1 MIKALEFRFGS
12 ASARSLIYLMSGI
25 VVLLGGAALAFF
37 YWQTSEFKKIET
49 LANGYHLTTLDAC
62 ASIKE
67 ELFLLEKA
75 SDQKSSTQGNGLVLP
90 NQINSSAHIIEQRTD
105 HILLLQDTFRQPE
118 FQATVRSL
126 ETRTRQLLRLV
137 AAEEATEGIAPAL
150 LQREVASLQVVTG
163 QLQRLHASSYKESA
177 AHLTTQ
183 EYANTRNLF
192 IFVGVLLA
200 VGFLVIWR
208 IVVVTAA
215 KGSEEKEYGP
225 TVVLA
230 IFLAGGIFLLDL
242 LAPLGVAGAVPY
254 VALVLVSLSLPHRKH
269 TLAAATLASV
279 LTVLGFFLSPAGGVL
294 WVVLANRGLALFAIW
309 VTATLGLLH
318 KQAEQ
323 ALRFTQVAVDHYS
336 DLALWMTPDARFFYV
351 NDAACRA
358 LGYSREELTSMKVPD
373 INLDIPE
380 ETWPKIWSK
389 IKQSGGFTLE
399 ARIRTKDG
407 RIFPAEVKTNYVVF
421 QGKEYN
427 CSLVRDITERK
438 RAEETL
444 RLSEE
449 RFSKAFQSSPVNLV
463 ISTLKEGRIL
473 DVNDKFVRTSGYS
486 REELIGHTARELN
499 VWPRPSDRAQAI
511 KQLQEKGSIRNKEVF
526 LRTKSGELRLHSY
539 SAETVIVAGHLC
551 VLMVA
556 EDITERKQAEQAL
569 RQSEASLAEAQRI
582 SHLGSWQWN
591 PSDGSVLGSVE
602 LYRIFGFDPERT
614 PSDYDTF
621 MDRIHPKDRTA
632 LEQVLNDAVQE
643 KKPFSI
649 EYRISRPDGSVRIV
663 LSQGEHMPA
672 KKDQPN
678 WMVGT
683 VQDITERKQAEEA
696 LRKQAQIID
705 QIHDAVVSTDLD
717 GYVTSWN
724 KGAERLFGHTGE
736 EMLGKPIAEVYP
748 PEEHTFLQNQ
758 VIAPLKQNGEHEV
771 EVRMRRKSGKDFF
784 AHLSLSLLRDSNG
797 TPTGMIGYSMDI
809 TERKRTEQAL
819 RQQAQVIDQ
828 IHDSVVSTDLDD
840 YITSWNKGAEKLY
853 GYRAEEVLGKHIS
866 LVYLDRDRQL
876 SQKQLI
882 DPLLELEE
890 GGVGSPKAPKV
901 RGTLRYP
908 PLAFPAP
915 RR

>member
-1 MIKALEFRFGS
+1 M
-12 ASARSLIYLMSGI
+12 
-25 VVLLGGAALAFF
+25 
-37 YWQTSEFKKIET
+37 
-49 LANGYHLTTLDAC
+49 
-62 ASIKE
+62 
-67 ELFLLEKA
+67 
-75 SDQKSSTQGNGLVLP
+75 
-90 NQINSSAHIIEQRTD
+90 
-105 HILLLQDTFRQPE
+105 
-118 FQATVRSL
+118 
-126 ETRTRQLLRLV
+126 
-137 AAEEATEGIAPAL
+137 
-150 LQREVASLQVVTG
+150 
-163 QLQRLHASSYKESA
+163 
-177 AHLTTQ
+177 
-183 EYANTRNLF
+183 
-192 IFVGVLLA
+192 
-200 VGFLVIWR
+200 
-208 IVVVTAA
+208 
-215 KGSEEKEYGP
+215 
-225 TVVLA
+225 
-230 IFLAGGIFLLDL
+230 
-242 LAPLGVAGAVPY
+242 
-254 VALVLVSLSLPHRKH
+254 
-269 TLAAATLASV
+269 
-279 LTVLGFFLSPAGGVL
+279 
-294 WVVLANRGLALFAIW
+294 
-309 VTATLGLLH
+309 
-318 KQAEQ
+318 
-323 ALRFTQVAVDHYS
+323 
-336 DLALWMTPDARFFYV
+336 
-351 NDAACRA
+351 
-358 LGYSREELTSMKVPD
+358 
-373 INLDIPE
+373 
-380 ETWPKIWSK
+380 
-389 IKQSGGFTLE
+389 
-399 ARIRTKDG
+399 
-407 RIFPAEVKTNYVVF
+407 VF

-890 GGVGSPKAPKV
+890 GGVEVQRRRKSGELFDIHLSLSLLHDDK
-901 RGTLRYP
+901 GTPIGRIGYSLDITERKRAEENLRALATRLEQSNRELQSFASVAAHDLQEPLRKILMFGDRLQAKCHQALTDQGRDYMDRMLNAAARMQTLIDNL
-908 PLAFPAP
+908 LAFSRVTIQPQPFVPVDLNAVAREVLSDLEGRIVQEGGRVKIGKLPTIEADRTQMRQLLQNLISNALKFHRKEEAP
-915 RR
+915 VVRIRAQSPGGGARRRAGHSPGNELCQIIVEDNGIGFDQKYADRIFGIFQRLHGRQEFQGTGIGLALCRRIAERHGGSITAQSKPGQGTTFTVRLPIKQHQGEKVA

>member
-37 YWQTSEFKKIET
+37 YWQTSEFRKIET

-279 LTVLGFFLSPAGGVL
+279 LTVLGFFLSPAGGTL

-351 NDAACRA
+351 NDAACRI

-427 CSLVRDITERK
+427 CSLIRDITERK
-438 RAEETL
+438 RAE
-444 RLSEE
+444 
-449 RFSKAFQSSPVNLV
+449 QV
-463 ISTLKEGRIL
+463 
-473 DVNDKFVRTSGYS
+473 
-486 REELIGHTARELN
+486 
-499 VWPRPSDRAQAI
+499 
-511 KQLQEKGSIRNKEVF
+511 
-526 LRTKSGELRLHSY
+526 
-539 SAETVIVAGHLC
+539 
-551 VLMVA
+551 
-556 EDITERKQAEQAL
+556 L

-591 PSDGSVLGSVE
+591 PSDGSVLGSAE
-602 LYRIFGFDPERT
+602 LYRIFGLDPERT

-632 LEQVLNDAVQE
+632 LEQVLNDAVQG
-643 KKPFSI
+643 KKPFSM

-683 VQDITERKQAEEA
+683 VQDITERKRAEEA
-696 LRKQAQIID
+696 LRKQAQII
-705 QIHDAVVSTDLD
+705 
-717 GYVTSWN
+717 N
-724 KGAERLFGHTGE
+724 
-736 EMLGKPIAEVYP
+736 
-748 PEEHTFLQNQ
+748 
-758 VIAPLKQNGEHEV
+758 
-771 EVRMRRKSGKDFF
+771 
-784 AHLSLSLLRDSNG
+784 
-797 TPTGMIGYSMDI
+797 
-809 TERKRTEQAL
+809 
-819 RQQAQVIDQ
+819 Q

-853 GYRAEEVLGKHIS
+853 GYRAEEVLGKHIAE
-866 LVYLDRDRQL
+866 V
-876 SQKQLI
+876 
-882 DPLLELEE
+882 
-890 GGVGSPKAPKV
+890 
-901 RGTLRYP
+901 YP
-908 PLAFPAP
+908 PKSTPSCKIK
-915 RR
+915 

>member
-37 YWQTSEFKKIET
+37 YWQTSEFRKIET

-75 SDQKSSTQGNGLVLP
+75 SDQKNPPQGNGLVLP

-118 FQATVRSL
+118 FQATVRRL
-126 ETRTRQLLRLV
+126 EARTRQLLRLV
-137 AAEEATEGIAPAL
+137 AAGEAGGEIAPAL
-150 LQREVASLQVVTG
+150 LQKEVASLQVVTD
-163 QLQRLHASSYKESA
+163 QLQRLHAASYKESA

-215 KGSEEKEYGP
+215 KGSKGKEYAP

-269 TLAAATLASV
+269 TQAAATLASV
-279 LTVLGFFLSPAGGVL
+279 LTVLGFFFSPAGGTL
-294 WVVLANRGLALFAIW
+294 WVVLANRSLALFAIW

-323 ALRFTQVAVDHYS
+323 ALR
-336 DLALWMTPDARFFYV
+336 
-351 NDAACRA
+351 
-358 LGYSREELTSMKVPD
+358 
-373 INLDIPE
+373 
-380 ETWPKIWSK
+380 
-389 IKQSGGFTLE
+389 
-399 ARIRTKDG
+399 
-407 RIFPAEVKTNYVVF
+407 
-421 QGKEYN
+421 
-427 CSLVRDITERK
+427 
-438 RAEETL
+438 
-444 RLSEE
+444 
-449 RFSKAFQSSPVNLV
+449 
-463 ISTLKEGRIL
+463 
-473 DVNDKFVRTSGYS
+473 
-486 REELIGHTARELN
+486 
-499 VWPRPSDRAQAI
+499 
-511 KQLQEKGSIRNKEVF
+511 
-526 LRTKSGELRLHSY
+526 
-539 SAETVIVAGHLC
+539 
-551 VLMVA
+551 
-556 EDITERKQAEQAL
+556 
-569 RQSEASLAEAQRI
+569 QSEASLAGAQRI

-591 PSDGSVLGSVE
+591 PSDGSVLGSAE

-643 KKPFSI
+643 KKPFSM
-649 EYRISRPDGSVRIV
+649 EYRINRPDGSVRIV
-663 LSQGEHMPA
+663 LSQGEHMPV
-672 KKDQPN
+672 KKDQPS

-683 VQDITERKQAEEA
+683 VQDITERKRA
-696 LRKQAQIID
+696 
-705 QIHDAVVSTDLD
+705 
-717 GYVTSWN
+717 
-724 KGAERLFGHTGE
+724 
-736 EMLGKPIAEVYP
+736 
-748 PEEHTFLQNQ
+748 
-758 VIAPLKQNGEHEV
+758 
-771 EVRMRRKSGKDFF
+771 
-784 AHLSLSLLRDSNG
+784 
-797 TPTGMIGYSMDI
+797 
-809 TERKRTEQAL
+809 EQAL

-890 GGVGSPKAPKV
+890 GGLEVQRRRKSGELFDIHLSLSLLHDDKGTPIGRIGYSLDITERKRAEEQIKTSLREKEVLLQEVHHRVKNNLQVIVSLLNLQAARVTDRQAREMFTESRSRV
-901 RGTLRYP
+901 RAIALMHETLYQSKDLSRIDFGEYSHTLAANLFASYGVDP
-908 PLAFPAP
+908 EVISWRINVENGFLGVDTAIPCGLIVSELISNSLKYAFPAGKHGEICIDF
-915 RR
+915 RRDDGNKCILVVKDNGIGLPKEFDLRKLESLGLQLVCTLTDQLDGSLELDCTEGTEFRITFAAGRTTERDTDNGQRTNPGS